1 MEHNLKTKRFW
12 SLAIFTFLV
21 ALVVS
26 LTISFALPQE
36 VLAVGNVP
44 ENIKPLLA
52 DYSQYLNTGQS
63 SNAAFYSSPMK
74 TLINDRR
81 NYYNEYF
88 DTGLHTKLVSIKS
101 EFQLENSI
109 ITKAPKTLHI
119 ELLEFVTMIGY
130 PNLSTADDYPMIPAA
145 RWAISNTENSNV
157 KEALTRYLQSTS
169 DEINKSIPKGNVIYF
184 HVRHKIDIDLGGTQS
199 QIIRDEFTNKEVDNG
214 DGDDNVSWNNGV
226 AIRTKPDLT
235 KMLGYTLYHTP
246 VEILGQSLL
255 SDYTMAYGNRSTLS
269 PASGFTYNRT
279 AASNYAFTYVNVD
292 APSNGCFYDN
302 TYYYMS
308 TPSYNPISVYKNV
321 WVKTILTCN
330 DCADYV
336 SQALHQ
342 GYFPYDSNW
351 APNIFDQY
359 GDYGTAAWKIVGYG
373 SNPME
378 LFYWLDAY
386 WGATTPVT
394 VSNLQIG
401 DLATTG
407 EYYSGG
413 RYHGTG
419 HVVMITSIQA
429 DGPHFSGHTNDRKDQ
444 PLSSQPT
451 LKYYWHIYDNQY

>member
-12 SLAIFTFLV
+12 SLVIFTFLV

-44 ENIKPLLA
+44 DNIKLLLA

-119 ELLEFVTMIGY
+119 ELLEFVTMLGY
-130 PNLSTADDYPMIPAA
+130 PNLSTAEDYPMIPAA
-145 RWAISNTENSNV
+145 SWAISNTENSNV

-169 DEINKSIPKGNVIYF
+169 DEINKSISNGNVMYF
-184 HVRHKIDIDLGGTQS
+184 RVRHKIDIDLGGTQP

-255 SDYTMAYGNRSTLS
+255 SDYTKAYGNRSTLS

-279 AASNYAFTYVNVD
+279 AASNYAYNWVGAT
-292 APSNGCFYDN
+292 PPQSCGGI
-302 TYYYMS
+302 YMD
-308 TPSYNPISVYKNV
+308 TNSYNQIAVYKNV
-321 WVKTILTCN
+321 WSWTTSTCD

-342 GYFPYDSNW
+342 GNFPFDSNW
-351 APNIFDQY
+351 APNILV
-359 GDYGTAAWKIVGYG
+359 GDPLHYGTYAWTVSDYR
-373 SNPME
+373 SDPMG

-386 WGATTPVT
+386 WGATTRVT
-394 VSNLQIG
+394 SVSNLQIG
-401 DLATTG
+401 DLVTDG
-407 EYYSGG
+407 IYLG
-413 RYHGTG
+413 HGAG
-419 HVVMITSIQA
+419 HVVMITSVGGG
-429 DGPHFSGHTNDRKDQ
+429 GPYFSGHTNDRKGAA
-444 PLSSQPT
+444 LSSYPS
-451 LKYYWHIYDNQY
+451 LAYYWHIYDNQY